1 MCMLLLFSLMP
12 LLIEH
17 FLAIFINVFYN
28 VFFFNYKPLSDS
40 NNVRDEA
47 LGSLTSLGL
56 PKDLQFIKYIV
67 KHIAVFN

>member
-1 MCMLLLFSLMP
+1 MLLLFSLMP

-17 FLAIFINVFYN
+17 FLAIFNVFYN
-28 VFFFNYKPLSDS
+28 VFFFNYKPLGDS
-40 NNVRDEA
+40 NDVRDEA